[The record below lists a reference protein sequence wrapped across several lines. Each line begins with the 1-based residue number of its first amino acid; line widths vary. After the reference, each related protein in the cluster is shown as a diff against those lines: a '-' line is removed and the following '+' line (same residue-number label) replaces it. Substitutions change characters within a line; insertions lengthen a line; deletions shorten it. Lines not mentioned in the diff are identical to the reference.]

1 MNSESTSASLSFRSP
16 LLDPEFAPHLF
27 VTGTGTGVGKT
38 VACAV
43 LCRLREAEYWKPIQS
58 GTAEQDAHTLL
69 ELSPG
74 TPVHFPAVTLQ
85 EPASPHLSAELEG
98 VALDAAEIAQGKPD
112 GYFTVTEGAGGILV
126 PLNGRETMADLAKRL
141 EIPVVVVAS
150 SGLGTIN
157 HALLTLEALRAREI
171 PVAGVILSGPAHG
184 SNARAIRDLGKTA
197 ILLRIPELFP
207 LDTAALDSFCRKVE
221 AGEIVDPCD
230 EPTPLAPKAPGGDL
244 VERSA
249 KVVWHPYAQH
259 ATMPAPL
266 AVAGA
271 HGANL
276 ITQEGQKVFDAVSS
290 WWVTGHGHGHPRV
303 ARAIGEQAT
312 RLEQVIF
319 SGCTHE
325 PAVRLAERL
334 LEHLPGKLSRIFY
347 SDNGS
352 TATEVAI
359 KALVQKARAAGIERP
374 RVAALSGA
382 YHGDTFGAMAA
393 SDRSPFTAPF
403 DPYLFEVDRL
413 PTPGGCHDPRS
424 PEASALAAQA
434 LEGLAAWARSHRNEA
449 ACVIVEPLVQGSEG
463 MRMYPRS
470 YLEGLDRI
478 CQEHGIAWIAD
489 EVFTGF
495 GRTGTL
501 FACDGEP
508 ALRPAA
514 ICLSKGLTAGFL
526 PMGVTAFRED
536 VFESFLSQ
544 DRSKTFFHGHSYT
557 ANPLGCAAALA
568 GLDLC
573 EDPDYLP
580 RLARLESAQKQ
591 LLADLA
597 SRHPI
602 TGLRTL
608 GGIAAFELPD
618 APGGYLAS
626 RGQAVALAC
635 RKLGALV
642 RPLGDTIYLLPPYCS
657 RKGEIER
664 LYAALDRALE
674 GLAPAPRP

>member
-1 MNSESTSASLSFRSP
+1 MTSESTSASLSFRSP
-16 LLDPEFAPHLF
+16 LLDPDFAPHLF
-27 VTGTGTGVGKT
+27 LTGTGTGVGKT
-38 VACAV
+38 VAAAV
-43 LCRLREAEYWKPIQS
+43 LCRLREAEYWKPIQA

-69 ELSPG
+69 ELAPG

-85 EPASPHLSAELEG
+85 EPASPHFSASLEG
-98 VALDAAEIAQGKPD
+98 LELDAAEIAEGKPD

-126 PLNGRETMADLAKRL
+126 PLNERETMADLAKLL
-141 EIPVVVVAS
+141 EMPVVIVAS

-157 HALLTLEALRAREI
+157 HTLLTLEALRSRGI

-184 SNARAIRDLGKTA
+184 SNARALRDLGRTE
-197 ILLRIPELFP
+197 ILLRIPEFFP
-207 LDTAALDSFCRKVE
+207 LDTASLDSFCRKVE
-221 AGEIVDPCD
+221 AGEVADPCE
-230 EPTPLAPKAPGGDL
+230 EPTPLAPKTPSGDL

-249 KVVWHPYAQH
+249 KVIWHPYAQH

-266 AVAGA
+266 PITQA

-276 ITQEGQKVFDAVSS
+276 ITQSGQKVFDAVSS

-303 ARAIGEQAT
+303 ARALGEQAA

-403 DPYLFEVDRL
+403 EPYLFEVDRL
-413 PTPGGCHDPRS
+413 PTPGGCHDPSS
-424 PEASALAAQA
+424 PEAAARSAQA
-434 LEGLAAWARSHRNEA
+434 LEGFEAWARAHRHDA
-449 ACVIVEPLVQGSEG
+449 ACVIIEPLVQGSEG
-463 MRMYPRS
+463 MRLYPRS
-470 YLEGLDRI
+470 YLEGLDKI
-478 CQEHGIAWIAD
+478 CQETGIAWIAD

-495 GRTGTL
+495 GRTGRM
-501 FACDGEP
+501 FACSGEP
-508 ALRPAA
+508 ELHPAA
-514 ICLSKGLTAGFL
+514 VCLSKGLTAGFL

-573 EDPDYLP
+573 EDADYLP
-580 RLARLESAQKQ
+580 RMGRIEALQKRLLE
-591 LLADLA
+591 DLA

-602 TGLRTL
+602 TGMRTL
-608 GGIAAFELPD
+608 GGIAAFELPN
-618 APGGYLAS
+618 APGGYLAT
-626 RGQAVALAC
+626 RGQAIALAC

-657 RKGEIER
+657 RKSEIER
-664 LYAALDRALE
+664 LYQVLDVALE
-674 GLAPAPRP
+674 GLEKTSIR

>member
-27 VTGTGTGVGKT
+27 LTGTGTGVGKT

-58 GTAEQDAHTLL
+58 GTAEQDSHTLL
-69 ELSPG
+69 ELAPG

-85 EPASPHLSAELEG
+85 EPASPHFSAELEG
-98 VALDAAEIAQGKPD
+98 VMLDAAEIAEGKPE
-112 GYFTVTEGAGGILV
+112 GYFTVTEGAGGLLV
-126 PLNGRETMADLAKRL
+126 PLNGRETMADLAKHL
-141 EIPVVVVAS
+141 AMPVVIVAPS
-150 SGLGTIN
+150 TLGAIN
-157 HALLTLEALRAREI
+157 HTLLTLEALRSRGI

-184 SNARAIRDLGKTA
+184 SNARAIRDMGRTE
-197 ILLRIPELFP
+197 ILLRIPEIFP
-207 LDTAALDSFCRKVE
+207 LDTAALDSFCHKVE
-221 AGEIVDPCD
+221 AGEVADPCD
-230 EPTPLAPKAPGGDL
+230 EPTPLAPKAPEGDL

-249 KVVWHPYAQH
+249 KVIWHPYAQH
-259 ATMPAPL
+259 ATMPDPL

-276 ITQEGQKVFDAVSS
+276 ITQSGQKVFDAVSS

-303 ARAIGEQAT
+303 ARAIGEQAFK
-312 RLEQVIF
+312 LEQVIF

-424 PEASALAAQA
+424 PEAQARAVLA
-434 LEGLAAWARSHRNEA
+434 LEGFASWACARRGEIA
-449 ACVIVEPLVQGSEG
+449 GVIVEPLVQGSEG
-463 MRMYPRS
+463 MRMYPRG
-470 YLEGLDRI
+470 YLEGIDRI
-478 CQEHGIAWIAD
+478 CQEEGIDWIAD

-495 GRTGTL
+495 GRTGQM
-501 FACDGEP
+501 FACSGEP
-508 ALRPAA
+508 ALHPAA

-536 VFESFLSQ
+536 VFASFLSQ
-544 DRSKTFFHGHSYT
+544 DRSRTFFHGHSYT

-580 RLARLESAQKQ
+580 RMMRLESAQEQ

-602 TGLRTL
+602 TGMRTL

-618 APGGYLAS
+618 APGGYLAT
-626 RGQAVALAC
+626 RGQAIAAHC
-635 RKLGALV
+635 RTLGALV
-642 RPLGDTIYLLPPYCS
+642 RPLGDTLYLLPPFCS
-657 RKGEIER
+657 RRNELTG
-664 LYAALDRALE
+664 LYSALNSALE
-674 GLAPAPRP
+674 ALTP